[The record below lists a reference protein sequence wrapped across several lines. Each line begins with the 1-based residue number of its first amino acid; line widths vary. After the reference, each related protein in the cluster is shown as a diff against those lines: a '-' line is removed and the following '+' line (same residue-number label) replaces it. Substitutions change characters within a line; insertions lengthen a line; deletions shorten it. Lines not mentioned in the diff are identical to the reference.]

1 MTLLQKHILAETI
14 KVFALTILVA
24 TLVMTLCIG
33 VKEGLKQGL
42 PFATALQIFPFIIPE
57 TLRITVPTSLLFG
70 VCTVFGRMAAN
81 GEIASVK
88 SIGIHPFRLFVPV
101 LWLSFLLSLCTY
113 VMYDICAG
121 WARPKLKQTL
131 ISVVDDVAYQKL
143 RTERVLHTKNVSIAV
158 KDVIGRRL
166 IFPRMQIVDQDG
178 TTTTVEASE
187 ATLDELGNTGQLR
200 ISCVNTMFQKDSLDG
215 AFPGTIRYDIPF
227 KDPVHFDNS
236 RYSPAE
242 LKSESLDEQIENE
255 QLNIAALRR
264 SQLANGPSSLM
275 QVELKQRLR
284 RLHRLQAE
292 SPRRWSNAFSVMAF
306 VLIGIPIATRSESSD
321 NVTVFFMCVAPIAAI
336 YYPLL
341 MLGEELARS
350 GFHPRGSVWL
360 APTVVAVIGIA
371 LMKKLVRH

>member
-14 KVFALTILVA
+14 KVFALTMLVT
-24 TLVMTLCIG
+24 TLVMTLSVG

-42 PFATALQIFPFIIPE
+42 PFATTLQILPFIIPE

-88 SIGIHPFRLFVPV
+88 SIGIHPFCLFLPV
-101 LWLSFLLSLCTY
+101 LWLSFLLSLGTF

-121 WARPKLKQTL
+121 WARPNLKQTL

-143 RTERVLHTKNVSIAV
+143 RTERVLQTKNVSIAV

-166 IFPRMQIVDQDG
+166 ICPRMQIVDQDG
-178 TTTTVEASE
+178 MKTTVEASE
-187 ATLDELGNTGQLR
+187 ATIDELGDTGQLR
-200 ISCVNTMFQKDSLDG
+200 ITCSNTMFQKDSLDG
-215 AFPGTIRYDIPF
+215 AFPGTIQYDIPF
-227 KDPVHFDNS
+227 RDPIHFDNS

-242 LKSESLDEQIENE
+242 LKSDLLGQQIERE
-255 QLNIAALRR
+255 QLSIAALRG
-264 SQLANGPSSLM
+264 SQVANGPSSLI
-275 QVELKQRLR
+275 QTELNQRLR

-306 VLIGIPIATRSESSD
+306 VLIGIPIATRSESND
-321 NVTVFFMCVAPIAAI
+321 NVTVFFMCIAPIAAV

-341 MLGEELARS
+341 MVGEELARS
-350 GFHPRGSVWL
+350 GFFPRGSVWL
-360 APTVVAVIGIA
+360 APAVVAVIGIV